1 MKRIIVTG
9 AGGYVGVPLCKS
21 LLDHNY
27 EVVALDRYF
36 FGLDKMSGI
45 SDHPNLVVVRDDIR
59 SCDPAIFK
67 DVHAVLDLAGLSNDA
82 TAEIDRELTL
92 SINHR
97 GSERFAREAKKHG
110 VERYVYSSS
119 ASVYGAGAR
128 ESLVETDA
136 LAPQTDYAK
145 SKVAIEK
152 VLEELKS
159 ESFCPVIL
167 RNATVFG
174 LAPRMRFDL
183 AINIMTLRAWKERV
197 IYVMGGGEQWRPFV
211 HVSDVVAAFLMVL
224 ESPRKTVH
232 GQIFNVGSSE
242 LNYQIKQLAQFVL
255 DAVPNVEVHVI
266 PDDPDKRTYNISF
279 SKIEKVLGYKALFQ
293 VHEGIL
299 EVKEALEKGTLDPDD
314 PTCYTLQWYKSLLK
328 WEQRIQDLSLR
339 GSVMHSGEGR
349 VIPMINRAAASNRAS
364 RFMST

>member
-9 AGGYVGVPLCKS
+9 AGGYVGVPLCQS
-21 LLDHNY
+21 LLEHGF

-36 FGLDKMSGI
+36 FGSDKMAGVSE
-45 SDHPNLVVVRDDIR
+45 HPHLTIVRDDIR
-59 SCDPAIFK
+59 TCDPAIFQG
-67 DVHAVLDLAGLSNDA
+67 VHAVLDLAGLSNDA
-82 TAEIDRELTL
+82 TAEIDRQLTL

-97 GSERFAREAKKHG
+97 GSERFAREAKRHG

-128 ESLVETDA
+128 ESLLETDS

-152 VLEELKS
+152 VLEELDS
-159 ESFCPVIL
+159 PGFCTVVL
-167 RNATVFG
+167 RNSTVFG

-211 HVSDVVAAFLMVL
+211 HVSDVVAAFLLML
-224 ESPRKTVH
+224 ESPRKTVQ
-232 GQIFNVGSSE
+232 GQTFNVGSSE
-242 LNYQIKQLAQFVL
+242 MNYQIKQLAQFVM
-255 DAVPNVEVHVI
+255 DVVPNVEVHLI

-279 SKIEKVLGYKALFQ
+279 SKIEKVLGYRAQVQ
-293 VHEGIL
+293 VHQGIF
-299 EVKEALEKGTLDPDD
+299 EIKEALEKGTLDPDD

-328 WEQRIQDLSLR
+328 WEQRIRDLSLH
-339 GSVMHSGEGR
+339 GSILHSDLGR
-349 VIPMINRAAASNRAS
+349 VIPMTRPAAAASRPEL
-364 RFMST
+364 R

>member
-9 AGGYVGVPLCKS
+9 AGGYVGVPMCRS
-21 LLDHNY
+21 LLEHGF

-36 FGLDKMSGI
+36 FGLDKMGGI
-45 SDHPNLVVVRDDIR
+45 SDHPNLRIVRDDIR
-59 SCDPAIFK
+59 SCDPAIFLG
-67 DVHAVLDLAGLSNDA
+67 VFAVLDLAGLSNDA

-110 VERYVYSSS
+110 VERYIYASS

-152 VLEELKS
+152 VLAELEA
-159 ESFCPVIL
+159 ESFCSVIL
-167 RNATVFG
+167 RNATIFG

-183 AINIMTLRAWKERV
+183 AVNIMTLRAWKERV

-211 HVSDVVAAFLMVL
+211 HVSDVVAAFLLVL
-224 ESPRKTVH
+224 GAPRKIVH
-232 GQIFNVGSSE
+232 GQTFNVGSADQ
-242 LNYQIKQLAQFVL
+242 NFQIKQLAQFVM
-255 DAVPNVEVHVI
+255 DVVPNVQVHLI
-266 PDDPDKRTYNISF
+266 PDDPDKRTYNINF
-279 SKIEKVLGYKALFQ
+279 SKIERVLGYKARVQ
-293 VHEGIL
+293 VRQGIS
-299 EVKEALEKGTLDPDD
+299 EIMEALEKGTLDPDD
-314 PTCYTLQWYKSLLK
+314 PTSYTLQWYKSLLK
-328 WEQRIQDLSLR
+328 WEERLQDLSLH
-339 GSVMHSGEGR
+339 GSVLYQGGGR
-349 VIPMINRAAASNRAS
+349 VIPMAGRAAMASSPGLA
-364 RFMST
+364 